1 MWDLNL
7 VITMLEYI
15 WASSGVWTFVSIF
28 TDYDIRMNF
37 SQVLW
42 LSVTL
47 GMFSRQTEIIQ
58 AAWWNLE
65 TLWES
70 RSRLQWLVALWQLQ
84 ITWQPKLL
92 FLCAYFLWFENNAL
106 NYRGTSA
113 VAGTICNLSL
123 TLCSILGG
131 RNASQSKLSVSPSM
145 MIKSH

>member
-1 MWDLNL
+1 
-7 VITMLEYI
+7 
-15 WASSGVWTFVSIF
+15 
-28 TDYDIRMNF
+28 MNF

-47 GMFSRQTEIIQ
+47 GMFSRQT
-58 AAWWNLE
+58 AWWNLE
-65 TLWES
+65 TLRES

-106 NYRGTSA
+106 NYRGTSG

-131 RNASQSKLSVSPSM
+131 RNASQSKLSVSPTWWLNHISALFTLLTPWLQHVMGMHSALLAQSM
-145 MIKSH
+145 VVPLTNFQ